1 VRVVKGDLNDA
12 SQNIQQPVMEV
23 HVKLFHNIVHYCFVS
38 SLLCGWILFHSVE
51 TKQDV
56 DIRLQYYQLYYVTT
70 EQRLELSIKEIAATN
85 RGTSNMFRA
94 LCNPEFRCSHG
105 NYFFV
110 GIFLELDHVFTYM
123 WSDNCWERV
132 FHFCVNIREKLTHYV
147 ETVWTRA
154 RNTIIFIT
162 DKCCHSLRVLVCREI
177 NRAVSG
183 DQTVNST
190 PVEVI

>member
-1 VRVVKGDLNDA
+1 MHHRTYSNQWWRYMSSCFIILFITVLWVLCFVVEYFFTVLKLSKMLTFVCSIISFIMLPQNNDL
-12 SQNIQQPVMEV
+12 SYPSRKSQQPTEV
-23 HVKLFHNIVHYCFVS
+23 HPTCFV
-38 SLLCGWILFHSVE
+38 LC
-51 TKQDV
+51 
-56 DIRLQYYQLYYVTT
+56 VT
-70 EQRLELSIKEIAATN
+70 QS
-85 RGTSNMFRA
+85 
-94 LCNPEFRCSHG
+94 
-105 NYFFV
+105 FV
-110 GIFLELDHVFTYM
+110 AVMVIIFLLEFSWNLTM
-123 WSDNCWERV
+123 
-132 FHFCVNIREKLTHYV
+132 NIREKLTHYV